1 MKWVLQPYYYSSAA
15 PSLPQANLL
24 VAFLLRERREN
35 WFYKFAFSKLA
46 YLILPESSDL
56 LDSGGEHKTDCQIN
70 DALKCPPAAPSLLAG
85 GCYLCLNDIIA
96 FPPAQVLPNGKT
108 CIKRFERIRRAAVNP
123 IFTSFAARQ
132 NSGRTYSRLSD

>member
-1 MKWVLQPYYYSSAA
+1 MKLGFTTVYVSSAA
-15 PSLPQANLL
+15 PSLPDGKLASCL
-24 VAFLLRERREN
+24 ERGGEN
-35 WFYKFAFSKLA
+35 GFYKFAFSKLA
-46 YLILPESSDL
+46 YLILPESSGL